1 MPKGDTRGSKTEG
14 EGRGGEP
21 ERERRGMTEEPPLLN
36 RGNIKKI

>member
-14 EGRGGEP
+14 EGE
-21 ERERRGMTEEPPLLN
+21 EREEGRRGMTEELPLLN